1 MSNGDLPAERPITLD
16 PFRDARIDPT
26 TKGFPTV
33 DEPIPLADVARQGWS
48 LDDLLPPVLVLRE
61 AALAHNVALM
71 AEYCA
76 THGVE
81 LAPHG
86 KTTMAPQLWRRQL
99 DAGAWGITAATVG
112 QARVMVA
119 AGVPRVLIA
128 NEVTDG
134 TAVGWIAAQLRDP
147 GVDIVCSV
155 DSSRGVELLAA
166 GIEGVPRPLPV
177 LVELGHLGGRTGSR
191 TEDHA
196 LEVAR
201 LVTKTPQLVLAG
213 ATGYEGTICHDRA
226 PACLGEVRVFLDR
239 LGELTSRLR
248 TDGLVETDEAWV
260 SAGGSAFFDLVVE
273 RLGPSGAI
281 ADRVLLRSG
290 SYVAHDAGMNERM
303 SPFADVWPERRFHP
317 ALEAWGGVLSRPEP
331 ELAILGF
338 GRRDVSFDQDLPMPF
353 TLRRRSGERLDVAG
367 ALVVERLN
375 DQHAFCRVAA
385 EISIE
390 PGDLVGCGLS
400 HPCTAFDKWRVIPVL
415 DDDDQVID
423 AVATYF

>member
-1 MSNGDLPAERPITLD
+1 MRNAELPAERPMTLD
-16 PFRDARIDPT
+16 PSRDARVDLT

-33 DEPIPLADVARQGWS
+33 DRPLPLGEIAERGWS
-48 LDDLLPPVLVLRE
+48 LEDLLPPVLLLRE
-61 AALAHNVALM
+61 SALAHNIALM
-71 AEYCA
+71 AAYCA
-76 THGVE
+76 SHGVE

-99 DAGAWGITAATVG
+99 DAGAWGITAATDA
-112 QARVMVA
+112 QARVIIA

-128 NEVTDG
+128 NEVTDR
-134 TAVGWIAAQLRDP
+134 TSMGWIAAQMRDP
-147 GVDIVCSV
+147 AVEIVCSV
-155 DSSRGVELLAA
+155 DSERGVELLAA
-166 GIEGVPRPLPV
+166 GIAGVPRPLPV
-177 LVELGHLGGRTGSR
+177 LVELGHPGGRTGSR

-201 LVTKTPQLVLAG
+201 LVTTKPELVLAG
-213 ATGYEGTICHDRA
+213 ATGYEGTICDDRT
-226 PACLGEVRVFLDR
+226 PACLDEVRMFLDR
-239 LGELTSRLR
+239 LGALTVRLR

-273 RLGPSGAI
+273 RLGPSGGI

-290 SYVAHDAGMNERM
+290 SYVAHDAGMNERL
-303 SPFADVWPERRFHP
+303 SPFAHLEPERRFHP
-317 ALEAWGGVLSRPEP
+317 AIEAWGAVLSRPEP
-331 ELAILGF
+331 GLAILGF
-338 GRRDVSFDQDLPMPF
+338 GRRDVPFDQDLPVPF

-367 ALVVERLN
+367 TLVVERLN
-375 DQHAFCRVAA
+375 DQHAYCGVPPDVA
-385 EISIE
+385 IE

-415 DDDDQVID
+415 DDDDHVID